1 MSPLHLNKQASS
13 KNPSNLPHVVI
24 LGGGFAGLA
33 AGKALAKY
41 PVKIT
46 LIDKENHHLFQPLLY
61 QVATAGLSAADIAQP
76 LRHIFFINLFEGY
89 LKSDSGATPTAVRPA
104 LPRMHAK
111 IQRGGT
117 HIGYGSTKKAR

>member
-1 MSPLHLNKQASS
+1 MPPLNLDKQVSPNSPSS
-13 KNPSNLPHVVI
+13 LPHVVI

-76 LRHIFFINLFEGY
+76 LRLIFSGQSNLTTLMDEVVDFDLDASKVHLRSKTCLLY
-89 LKSDSGATPTAVRPA
+89 TSDAADE
-104 LPRMHAK
+104 
-111 IQRGGT
+111 
-117 HIGYGSTKKAR
+117 

>member
-1 MSPLHLNKQASS
+1 M
-13 KNPSNLPHVVI
+13 VI

-76 LRHIFFINLFEGY
+76 LRHIFSSQSNLTTLMDEVVDFD
-89 LKSDSGATPTAVRPA
+89 LDAS
-104 LPRMHAK
+104 K
-111 IQRGGT
+111 IHLRSRASAMIT
-117 HIGYGSTKKAR
+117 WSLL